1 MEPNGG
7 APGDSPMGL
16 PHQRQGLPPVCNL
29 YIPKQR
35 NRGTCSDPGQATP
48 ALFLFS
54 KPTLFSFFPG
64 SWLVVTQSG
73 SEQGRFNSGLICA
86 VGSGNTRA
94 DQSPNGKADYCIL

>member
-29 YIPKQR
+29 YIYQNKGTVAPAPILAKQPR
-35 NRGTCSDPGQATP
+35 P
-48 ALFLFS
+48 
-54 KPTLFSFFPG
+54 FSFFPS